1 MVLNMYQNEKT
12 QVENTMYNLKIN
24 QSMFYM
30 RNPPRGMWRSWLQE
44 LS

>member
-12 QVENTMYNLKIN
+12 QVENTMYNLKIK

-30 RNPPRGMWRSWLQE
+30 RNLRGMWRSWLQE

>member
-12 QVENTMYNLKIN
+12 QVENTMYNLKIK

-30 RNPPRGMWRSWLQE
+30 WNPPRGMWRSWLRE

>member
-30 RNPPRGMWRSWLQE
+30 RNPPRGMLRSWLRE